1 MWDDMYPLKFAAR
14 KFHTMLSN
22 LCGIAVRKAED
33 FIMDSCC
40 AAGSINLC
48 ENGKQ
53 KKEKGEKTPPHKGI
67 TRTLISGIKIRILE
81 IHHQRVVEELRVLC

>member
-1 MWDDMYPLKFAAR
+1 MWDDMYPLKLTAR

-53 KKEKGEKTPPHKGI
+53 KKKREKKHPH
-67 TRTLISGIKIRILE
+67 IKVSHVRSS
-81 IHHQRVVEELRVLC
+81 VASKFAYLRFIINVSLKS